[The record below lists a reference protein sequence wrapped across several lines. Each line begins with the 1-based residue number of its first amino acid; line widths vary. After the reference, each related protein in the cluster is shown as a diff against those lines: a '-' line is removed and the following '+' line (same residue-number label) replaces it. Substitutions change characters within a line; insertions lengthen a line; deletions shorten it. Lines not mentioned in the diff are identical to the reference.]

1 MARLQEVHQIFNEL
15 DEFGLLVGTERL
27 PSEDNASYRERL
39 LGFRKLQPS
48 STVQGLINAISK
60 ELGLEEYN
68 VIDKH
73 YFWLEHTPDVAYS
86 VTVKVD
92 GAEVTGQRYDVWPLP
107 YGWSDIPAATGIYET
122 SNDGWVLWRQPD
134 GSYSRLLELID
145 IPAGDYISV
154 EYTYR
159 VDEDT
164 YTTTDK
170 DESLDRVDPLYGLDG
185 YWKIYRAETPN
196 PTSQVTVNE
205 LTNSTYL
212 ASLMVNDLPSPYAK
226 TIITYIKE
234 ASPIGWGD
242 FTWDEAYWQDDFDT
256 FETLPSLFDASM
268 EWFQEFD
275 DPNDFQSG
283 VDGGNSL
290 LLTALEKSG
299 TPLPHPTGRIF

>member
-1 MARLQEVHQIFNEL
+1 MARLQEVHAIFNEL

-27 PSEDNASYRERL
+27 PGEDNASYRERL
-39 LGFRKLQPS
+39 LSFRKARPS
-48 STVQGLINAISK
+48 STNQGLVNAISR

-73 YFWLEHTPDVAYS
+73 YFWLEHIPDVAYPVS
-86 VTVKVD
+86 LKVD
-92 GAEVTGQRYDVWPLP
+92 GAAWGSQRYDVWPLP
-107 YGWSDIPAATGIYET
+107 DGWPSIPAATGT
-122 SNDGWVLWRQPD
+122 HADSSDGWVLWRQPD

-145 IPAGDYISV
+145 IPDGDYISV

-159 VDEDT
+159 VDDT
-164 YTTTDK
+164 TYATTDK
-170 DESLDRVDPLYGLDG
+170 DETLDRVDPLYGLDG
-185 YWKIYRAETPN
+185 YWKIYRAETPD

-205 LTNSTYL
+205 MNNSAYL
-212 ASLMVNDLPSPYAK
+212 ASLLVNDLPSPYAK

-234 ASPIGWGD
+234 ASPICWGD

-290 LLTALEKSG
+290 LLLAIEKSG
-299 TPLPHPTGRIF
+299 TATAHPTGRIF